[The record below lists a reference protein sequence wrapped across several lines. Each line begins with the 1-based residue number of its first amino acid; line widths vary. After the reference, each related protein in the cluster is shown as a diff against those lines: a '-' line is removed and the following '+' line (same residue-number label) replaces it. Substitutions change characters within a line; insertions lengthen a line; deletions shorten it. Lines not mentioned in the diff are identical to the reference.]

1 MLWCLYNKLI
11 PVPDEG
17 VALVLKDPDLLDGA
31 EVSKGL
37 LEELLTEAVGD
48 APAVHRAIGRRAL
61 VVHLVKAQRLRV
73 HCRKRENRVTGK
85 QLGHD
90 KV

>member
-1 MLWCLYNKLI
+1 MQQHQLVH
-11 PVPDEG
+11 VPDEG

-37 LEELLTEAVGD
+37 LEELLAEPVGD
-48 APAVHRAIGRRAL
+48 APAVHRAIGGGAL

-73 HCRKRENRVTGK
+73 HCR
-85 QLGHD
+85 
-90 KV
+90 

>member
-1 MLWCLYNKLI
+1 MHLFGNALI
-11 PVPDEG
+11 CASTVLECICCRIHRYVPDEG
-17 VALVLKDPDLLDGA
+17 VALVLEDPDLLDGA

-48 APAVHRAIGRRAL
+48 APAVDRAVGRRAL

-73 HCRKRENRVTGK
+73 HCR
-85 QLGHD
+85 
-90 KV
+90 